1 MKWDGIRIFL
11 AVARAGQM
19 LGAARTLGQDQATIS
34 RRLKALEAD
43 LGSDLFH
50 RSPGGVSLTEAGERL
65 LPMAERMESEAMQVY
80 SSVGRSNLELS
91 GTVRIGAPHGLGSYY
106 LAPVL
111 AEIADK
117 NQNLSLQ
124 LAPLP
129 RDFSVSKREADIAIT
144 LERPQEGR
152 LIARK
157 LTDYTLSL
165 YASQAYLDDAGPI
178 NNIED
183 LGRCLFVT
191 YVQDILYSQQ
201 LAFDGDLIPRA
212 RQVFECASV
221 VAQVLTLAE
230 RGVGYVHDYA
240 LPVAPPLVRVV
251 PDHQIRR
258 SYWVVYHADQRKV
271 RRVTEVVDILC
282 NQVAENR
289 ALFLPDQAISAR

>member
-19 LGAARTLGQDQATIS
+19 LGAARALGQDQATVS
-34 RRLKALEAD
+34 RRLKALEGD

-50 RSPGGVSLTEAGERL
+50 RSPGGVILTEAGERL
-65 LPMAERMESEAMQVY
+65 LPMAERMESEAMQAL
-80 SSVGRSNLELS
+80 STVGRSNLDLA

-111 AEIADK
+111 AEIADS

-129 RDFSVSKREADIAIT
+129 RDFSVSQREADIAIT

-165 YASQAYLDDAGPI
+165 YACEAYIDEVGPI
-178 NNIED
+178 NDVED
-183 LGRCLFVT
+183 LKRCLFIT
-191 YVQDILYSQQ
+191 YVQDILYSQR
-201 LAFDGDLIPRA
+201 LAFDRNLIPHA

-221 VAQVLTLAE
+221 VAQVLTLAQ

-240 LPVAPPLVRVV
+240 LPVAPPLVRIM
-251 PDHQIRR
+251 PQHQVKL
-258 SYWVVYHADQRKV
+258 SYWIVYHADARHV
-271 RRVTEVVDILC
+271 RRVTEVVERLC
-282 NQVAENR
+282 DQVSKDR
-289 ALFLPDQAISAR
+289 VLFLSIG

>member
-19 LGAARTLGQDQATIS
+19 LGAARTLGQDQATVS

-50 RSPGGVSLTEAGERL
+50 RSPAGVSLTEAGERL
-65 LPMAERMESEAMQVY
+65 LPMAERMESEAMHAF
-80 SSVGRSNLELS
+80 SSVGRSNLDLA

-111 AEIADK
+111 AEIADS

-129 RDFSVSKREADIAIT
+129 RDFSVSQREADIAIT

-165 YASQAYLDDAGPI
+165 YASQSYLDEVGPVERP
-178 NNIED
+178 ED
-183 LGRCLFVT
+183 LNRCLFVT
-191 YVQDILYSQQ
+191 YVQDI
-201 LAFDGDLIPRA
+201 FFIPSNWR
-212 RQVFECASV
+212 
-221 VAQVLTLAE
+221 LT
-230 RGVGYVHDYA
+230 
-240 LPVAPPLVRVV
+240 
-251 PDHQIRR
+251 
-258 SYWVVYHADQRKV
+258 
-271 RRVTEVVDILC
+271 
-282 NQVAENR
+282 
-289 ALFLPDQAISAR
+289 AI